1 MAKVEFNE
9 KTGVVVP
16 NTQTVR
22 DDFAQ
27 SVQDALPRDS
37 LGNPVNV
44 DSTSPLGQVID
55 LAVAEVEAKNT
66 EIAYLANQFNPATA
80 RGVFLDALANLY
92 GLERKVSEPTVV
104 VCTCT
109 GLKGT
114 VIPYGA
120 IVSDGSG
127 NQLRHSQ
134 AGGVEIP
141 ENGKVDTNFA
151 TIEHGEIEIAAG
163 TVTRIVTVVPGW
175 DTVTNAAAGVTGRTI
190 EPDGELLNRMKESYA
205 INANGTVENLQAN
218 LAALDGVLDCVVL
231 ENYTNVPK
239 VEYGLNL
246 EAHSVGICIVGG
258 DDNAIARTIFER
270 KSGGCGTNGET
281 EVLFIDTEH
290 FNASYRYRIVRPAA
304 VPFTI
309 QVTFDADDM
318 NTSEKEAVIEALKQD
333 FLGELK
339 NPRVTLA
346 STVYAS
352 RFYPCI
358 QNVTETPI
366 KTVLI
371 AVGDAEPAV
380 SIEIPANQSP
390 ALSNETIKLQFGDN
404 L

>member
-44 DSTSPLGQVID
+44 DSTAPLGQVID

-134 AGGVEIP
+134 AGGV
-141 ENGKVDTNFA
+141 
-151 TIEHGEIEIAAG
+151 
-163 TVTRIVTVVPGW
+163 
-175 DTVTNAAAGVTGRTI
+175 
-190 EPDGELLNRMKESYA
+190 
-205 INANGTVENLQAN
+205 
-218 LAALDGVLDCVVL
+218 
-231 ENYTNVPK
+231 
-239 VEYGLNL
+239 
-246 EAHSVGICIVGG
+246 
-258 DDNAIARTIFER
+258 
-270 KSGGCGTNGET
+270 
-281 EVLFIDTEH
+281 
-290 FNASYRYRIVRPAA
+290 
-304 VPFTI
+304 
-309 QVTFDADDM
+309 
-318 NTSEKEAVIEALKQD
+318 
-333 FLGELK
+333 
-339 NPRVTLA
+339 
-346 STVYAS
+346 
-352 RFYPCI
+352 
-358 QNVTETPI
+358 
-366 KTVLI
+366 
-371 AVGDAEPAV
+371 
-380 SIEIPANQSP
+380 
-390 ALSNETIKLQFGDN
+390 
-404 L
+404 